1 MRFLGVARA
10 LQDGLGPAAVAR
22 RFDVARSVVERAAEA
37 YGIDLVAA
45 DAAEVAE
52 REAAR
57 EAKASAMEQARA
69 AREAVRQAARAK
81 RKADAEAAAA
91 TRAAAK
97 MERDRRAAEEVAERE
112 ERKRK
117 ALQRRLDLTLR
128 KIGQAIGVSGDA
140 VRQMIAHTIAETSK
154 DKE

>member
-10 LQDGLGPAAVAR
+10 LQDGLGPSEVAR
-22 RFDVARSVVERAAEA
+22 RFDVPRSVVDRAAETFGIDLTAARAAEA
-37 YGIDLVAA
+37 
-45 DAAEVAE
+45 AE

-57 EAKASAMEQARA
+57 AAKASAVEQARA
-69 AREAVRQAARAK
+69 AREVVRAK
-81 RKADAEAAAA
+81 RLADAKAAADA
-91 TRAAAK
+91 RVAAK
-97 MERDRRAAEEVAERE
+97 IERDRMKAEQAAERE

-117 ALQRRLDLTLR
+117 ALERKLDLTLR
-128 KIGQAIGVSGDA
+128 KFGRETGASYET